1 MTRVWIAA
9 ASALA
14 LLSLAGCKEQADTSA
29 ISDALKA
36 DTTQWNADWA
46 ARDAAKIAS
55 HYADD
60 AVMMQPGADPASGR
74 QAAQQG
80 VTEALK
86 DPNFTLTFAADRT
99 DASTSGDMAYVQ
111 GHFTVTQTDPAT
123 HAKVAQNGSY
133 VTVYRKQADG
143 SWRAVADIAS
153 PGAPPPTPKKG

>member
-1 MTRVWIAA
+1 MTRVSIAA

-14 LLSLAGCKEQADTSA
+14 LLFLAGCKQQADTSA

-46 ARDAAKIAS
+46 ARDAAKIAN

-60 AVMMQPGADPASGR
+60 AVTMDPDANPSNGR
-74 QAAQQG
+74 QAAQQD
-80 VTEALK
+80 VAAALK

-99 DASTSGDMAYVQ
+99 DASSSGDMAYVQ

-153 PGAPPPTPKKG
+153 PGAPPPKNG